1 MMQTGVTEAWEI
13 LIILFVA
20 TIFVLRVRWTVAL
33 LLFFFGPFAGTLMT
47 LFAQMVGQIGE
58 VHRPSFLWLV
68 VGVYALDFPYVL
80 GLHSAVLATALLVL
94 CSRYEGSLDS
104 RSSPGSGRRLATG
117 VLIGGAVG
125 GLFAALML
133 LLASLAHQNPKF
145 IDFISGGTRDR
156 LDLST
161 EVLLSVCTGLVD
173 GALIA
178 ILGAKV
184 FRPKHFDSA
193 AESATT

>member
-47 LFAQMVGQIGE
+47 LLAQMVGQIGKGHPPNF
-58 VHRPSFLWLV
+58 VWLV
-68 VGVYALDFPYVL
+68 IGVYALDFPYVV

-94 CSRYEGSLDS
+94 YGLYQSSLDS
-104 RSSPGSGRRLATG
+104 RSFPTSGRRHAMG

-125 GLFAALML
+125 GLFAALIL
-133 LLASLAHQNPKF
+133 LLASLGHQNPEF

-178 ILGAKV
+178 ILRAKV
-184 FRPKHFDSA
+184 FRPKHFDIA